1 MDSANAAARSLTRV
15 HADRDEGSEQVT
27 QLLPGEPVVVERSE
41 DGWAAIRTVYDYRG
55 WVREEALGAGAPV
68 DEARAYLGAPYEWG
82 GMTEKGI
89 DCSGLVHMGYRRAG
103 RVVPRD
109 AHQQEAAA
117 QPVGEDD
124 LRRGD
129 LVFFGEP
136 GHADHVAFWLG
147 DGRILHAT
155 SRDGLGVVEE
165 PLDRVGAGPP
175 RFARL

>member
-1 MDSANAAARSLTRV
+1 MRAAPDDSA
-15 HADRDEGSEQVT
+15 EQVT
-27 QLLPGEPVVVERSE
+27 QLLRGEPVTVEE
-41 DGWAAIRTVYDYRG
+41 DRGEWARIRTKYGYPG
-55 WVREEALGAGAPV
+55 WVRGAALSAEAPELAPRPPNRDVV
-68 DEARAYLGAPYEWG
+68 DAARAYLGAPYEWG
-82 GMTEKGI
+82 GMTERGV
-89 DCSGLVHMGYRRAG
+89 DCSGLVHMAYRRAG

-109 AHQQEAAA
+109 AHEQEAAA
-117 QPVGEDD
+117 QPVGEDE

-147 DGRILHAT
+147 DGGILHAT
-155 SRDGLGVVEE
+155 SRDGLGVIEE